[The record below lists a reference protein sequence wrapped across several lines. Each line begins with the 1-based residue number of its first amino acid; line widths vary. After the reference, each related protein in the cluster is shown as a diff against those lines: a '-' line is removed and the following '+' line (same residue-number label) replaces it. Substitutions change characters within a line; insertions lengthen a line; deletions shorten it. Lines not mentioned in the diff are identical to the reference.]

1 MSDKR
6 TNRLSARAK
15 KTSAAATQRV
25 IKDATVQFR
34 LDQESMSKLLELADE
49 QRTGVGVICRNW
61 VLDRLQTGGGNPSI
75 SGINPD
81 LMQILLGNEKMK
93 VEIAE
98 LKREMRAIRKS
109 IKLSK
114 AG

>member
-1 MSDKR
+1 MNDKR
-6 TNRLSARAK
+6 ANRLAERAK
-15 KTSAAATQRV
+15 KTSQAATQRV

-34 LDQESMSKLLELADE
+34 LDQESMSKLLEVADE

-61 VLDRLQTGGGNPSI
+61 VLDRLQVGGNPTI

-81 LMQILLGNEKMK
+81 LMQILLGNEKLK
-93 VEIAE
+93 AEIAE
-98 LKREMRAIRKS
+98 LKKEMRAIRKS